1 MKFKDILIII
11 FLSGLLLYA
20 ACHRAGWVGKDNI
33 EVNVENEENQSH
45 LSTDTVKFE
54 NWIFYSHPEKGLTV
68 STKSGEVI
76 HHFPEFRAGEIELI
90 SEPDPTGASLGK
102 VYVRGECSELSPC
115 FRICHEGKLEIA
127 TI

>member
-20 ACHRAGWVGKDNI
+20 VCHRAGWVGNDKVLMDA
-33 EVNVENEENQSH
+33 EGEENQIR
-45 LSTDTVKFE
+45 LTADTVKFE
-54 NWIFYSHPEKGLTV
+54 NWIFYSHPVTGLTV

-76 HHFPEFRAGEIELI
+76 HHLPEFRVGEIELV
-90 SEPDPTGASLGK
+90 SEPDTTGTTLGK
-102 VYVRGECSELSPC
+102 VYVRGECSELSPS
-115 FRICHEGKLEIA
+115 FRICHEGNLEMA